1 MSLPSVVLSSL
12 MYRIVMDLVLVSP
25 SGQASHMGGSTGTVG
40 VEGVGVDGVG
50 TVGVD
55 GVSGMGEGSDG
66 EFENVRK
73 IQDYAP

>member
-55 GVSGMGEGSDG
+55 GVGTVGVDGVSGMGES
-66 EFENVRK
+66 
-73 IQDYAP
+73 